1 MGVKM
6 KDKPEKATNP
16 DSTEFSFK
24 FKLNGQE
31 KNFSVNVDD
40 VFSIDTENLKQELT
54 NEPGLAAWLSV
65 LVGVYTKKAAKAKDF
80 LKMTEANLMLQ
91 KKRELSDSG
100 ERASEYVVRSMV
112 YSDPDYRAA
121 AASLRDVEH
130 DNNIIIGLR
139 KAIDHKRDCLVQLTG
154 LHKKEMD
161 NQ

>member
-1 MGVKM
+1 MGIKM
-6 KDKPEKATNP
+6 KDKPKKPTNP
-16 DSTEFSFK
+16 DSAEFSFK

-31 KNFSVNVDD
+31 KHFLINVDD
-40 VFSIDTENLKQELT
+40 VFSIDTENLKRELL

-65 LVGVYTKKAAKAKDF
+65 LVGVYTKKVAKAKDF
-80 LKMTEANLMLQ
+80 LKMTEANLTLQ
-91 KKRELSDSG
+91 KKKELADSG
-100 ERASEYVVRSMV
+100 ERASEYIVRSMV

-121 AASLRDVEH
+121 TASLREAEH
-130 DNNIIIGLR
+130 DNNIITGLR